1 MNYFFGCCGQETPLL
16 CDPFKPP
23 TQQLQV
29 AISIIEKAF
38 SSTDRELIFQI
49 WAGVDLN
56 TEVDNASGPISK
68 TPINKITL
76 INKHL
81 GLHNHVDTFEQPK
94 RTKVP
99 VLKAIIICRELVVM
113 NTHDCG

>member
-1 MNYFFGCCGQETPLL
+1 MNQDRWDSKNLYDGSPTDLII
-16 CDPFKPP
+16 FK
-23 TQQLQV
+23 TH
-29 AISIIEKAF
+29 IKEFIIDNGTH
-38 SSTDRELIFQI
+38 SELIFQI
-49 WAGVDLN
+49 WGGVDLN
-56 TEVDNASGPISK
+56 TEVDNASAPISK